1 MGPGCNELEALD
13 FEIYLVSYVSL
24 IFYCFSLQLED
35 KVVKQCDEISGDEVG
50 EINWNASGGIKKP
63 SDYVESWRIL
73 L

>member
-1 MGPGCNELEALD
+1 M
-13 FEIYLVSYVSL
+13 SL
-24 IFYCFSLQLED
+24 TFYCFSLQLED